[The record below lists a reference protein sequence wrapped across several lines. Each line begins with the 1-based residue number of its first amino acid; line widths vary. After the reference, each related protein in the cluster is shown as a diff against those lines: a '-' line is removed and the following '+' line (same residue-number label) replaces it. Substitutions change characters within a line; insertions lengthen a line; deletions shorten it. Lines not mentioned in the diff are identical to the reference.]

1 MHEIRSIDP
10 HVGSTPGGSQCE
22 PWEDDGMECPCR
34 RSEASPLP
42 GREWHMRHATKI
54 IALLTSIAGL
64 ALTCT
69 ELYERLQ

>member
-1 MHEIRSIDP
+1 MHENRSTGP
-10 HVGSTPGGSQCE
+10 HAGSTPDGSPCE
-22 PWEDDGMECPCR
+22 RGEDDGVECPCR
-34 RSEASPLP
+34 RSERSPLP
-42 GREWHMRHATKI
+42 GREWHMSHATKI